1 MGNNSPLTVY
11 KASAGSGK
19 TFRLAVQYITML
31 IQQPENY
38 RHILAV
44 TFTNKATAEMKQRIM
59 SQLYGIGHN
68 LSGSTG
74 YYNEVKKAV
83 TFNEQ
88 TIRHNALLALDMI
101 LQDYGRFRVETIDS
115 FFQTVLRGLARE
127 LHIGANLTLELDT
140 EAVINEAVDSFLASV
155 EQGSDDR
162 RNVMEFVENNI
173 ENDKSWSIDGTLKKF
188 SKELFREIFMEKG
201 DELRQILS
209 QPDAVADYK
218 RNLTSTR
225 DTVLPSIVE
234 KVKAI
239 GQDMAG
245 AISSAG
251 SSLDELNRYVKPLVE
266 KIVNGTF
273 VDADLKGKTL
283 GNCLDDPDK
292 FYDKGTLK
300 ESPYLSNLARECLA
314 PLLSRAKDL
323 YDKYNYYRNS
333 YNAALQYIHELSLLL
348 GIRAEVDRQS
358 QEQGRFIL
366 ADTPMLLS
374 KLSGSDTSF
383 VYEKT
388 GSFIE
393 HLMIDEFQDTSN
405 LQWANLRLLLIE
417 CLSTGQ
423 DCLVVGDVKQ
433 AIYRWRNSDWNILN
447 SRMENELAIYH
458 PQVIPMES
466 NFRSHQNV
474 IDFNNALFPKA
485 TEMVSMYYTT
495 QTDATYPAIGEA
507 YKGVH
512 QISSKADGKGYVY
525 VLAQGKKEKDKD
537 KDKNKDKQDDS
548 ADALFRQIEQQL
560 DNLTAA
566 GVEQTDIAILCRKGN
581 QITDIAEWFASNR
594 PDYRMISS
602 EAFQLGSSASV
613 RIIINALRW
622 LTDSTDNVALAQ
634 LVWERECNIVN
645 SGIPFDR
652 IMAQG
657 LENAL
662 PQLFRDELDSLRH
675 LPLYELIE
683 KLYSILELDRIPGQ
697 DQYIMTLFDTI
708 CQWLS
713 RNPGEPSAFLAEWDD
728 KLFKTPI
735 PATDANGIRLLTIHK
750 SKGLEFHTV
759 IVPYCNWEVIDT
771 QYSDRIWT
779 TPSDDTFKGM
789 PLLPIGFSSK
799 LANSVFNDEY
809 KLEAGL
815 QTVDNLNLLYV
826 ALTRAVCNLI
836 VLSPHGKGTTMADVL
851 IYALSAA
858 FGCQPDDRNLYIYE
872 NGQIIP
878 HQEKEKQSSDNP
890 FELKPTPQDL
900 VLKTFPI
907 NARFRQS
914 GESTRFVH
922 STDDSDDRQEE
933 YIQTGKLLHSLFAAI
948 RTLQDINPQVD
959 NMLGQGLIETASKAD
974 EIRKMIHRH
983 IEESGVQSWFDGTYT
998 LFNEASII
1006 YRDGGVL
1013 QTRRPDRVMIKSDGS
1028 AIVVDFKFG
1037 REKEDYM
1044 HQVQEYMDLLRKM
1057 GHPNVEGYIWYV
1069 YNNKIQ
1075 TI

>member
-1 MGNNSPLTVY
+1 MGNNSQLTVY

-31 IQQPENY
+31 VKQPEDY

-44 TFTNKATAEMKQRIM
+44 TFTNKATAEMKQRIL

-68 LSGSTG
+68 LSGSAD
-74 YYNEVKKAV
+74 YYNEVKGAV

-88 TIRHNALLALDMI
+88 TIRQRALLALDMI

-173 ENDKSWSIDGTLKKF
+173 DNDKSWSIDGTLKKF
-188 SKELFREIFMEKG
+188 SQELFREIFMEKG
-201 DELRQILS
+201 DELRRILS
-209 QPDAVADYK
+209 QPGAVADYK
-218 RNLTSTR
+218 RNLTSAR
-225 DTVLPSIVE
+225 DAVLPDIVE
-234 KVKAI
+234 KVKTV
-239 GQDMAG
+239 GQSMLG

-251 SSLDELNRYVKPLVE
+251 SSLDELNRYAKPLVE

-273 VDADLKGKTL
+273 VDDELKGKTL

-300 ESPYLSNLARECLA
+300 KSPYLSNLAHES
-314 PLLSRAKDL
+314 LSPMLSTAKDL
-323 YDKYNYYRNS
+323 HDKYNYYRNS
-333 YNAALQYIHELSLLL
+333 YDAALKYIHELSLLL
-348 GIRAEVDRQS
+348 GIRAEIDRQS

-374 KLSGSDTSF
+374 RLSGSDTSF

-405 LQWANLRLLLIE
+405 LQWGNLRLLLWE
-417 CLSTGQ
+417 CLAIGK

-433 AIYRWRNSDWNILN
+433 AIYRWRNSDWDILN
-447 SRMENELAIYH
+447 SRMEKELAIYH

-466 NFRSHQNV
+466 NYRSHQNV

-485 TEMVSMYYTT
+485 VEMVSMHYTS
-495 QTDATYPAIGEA
+495 QTDDTYPAIGNA
-507 YKGVH
+507 YQEVR
-512 QISSKADGKGYVY
+512 QNSSKADGQGYIY
-525 VLAQGKKEKDKD
+525 VKAGPIESIFQ
-537 KDKNKDKQDDS
+537 
-548 ADALFRQIEQQL
+548 QIEQQL
-560 DNLTAA
+560 DELTAA
-566 GVEQTDIAILCRKGN
+566 GVEQTDIAILCRNSN
-581 QITDIAEWFASNR
+581 QIRDIAEWFAANR
-594 PDYRMISS
+594 PEYRMISS

-613 RIIINALRW
+613 RILINALRW
-622 LTDSTDNVALAQ
+622 LTDNSDNVALAQ
-634 LVWERECNIVN
+634 LVWERESNIVK
-645 SGIPFDR
+645 SGLPFDR
-652 IMAQG
+652 LMAQG
-657 LENAL
+657 LKNAL
-662 PQLFRDELDSLRH
+662 PQSFRDELESLRH
-675 LPLYELIE
+675 LPLYELTE
-683 KLYSILELDRIPGQ
+683 KLYTILELDRIAGQ
-697 DQYIMTLFDTI
+697 DQYVMTLFDTI

-713 RNPGEPSAFLAEWDD
+713 RNPGEPSAFLQEWDD

-771 QYSDRIWT
+771 QHKERIWT
-779 TPSDDTFKGM
+779 NPTVEPFKGM

-809 KLEAGL
+809 KQEAGL

-826 ALTRAVCNLI
+826 ALTRAMSNLI
-836 VLSPHGKGTTMADVL
+836 VLSPKVNKVTMSDVL
-851 IYALSAA
+851 IYAISAA
-858 FGCQPDDRNLYIYE
+858 FGCQPDENGLYVYE
-872 NGQIIP
+872 NGRIMP
-878 HQEKEKQSSDNP
+878 HQEKKKESSDNP
-890 FELKPTPQDL
+890 FELKPTPRNL
-900 VLKTFPI
+900 HLKTYPI

-922 STDDSDDRQEE
+922 SADDSDDRQEE
-933 YIQTGKLLHSLFAAI
+933 YIQTGKLLHSVFAAI
-948 RTLQDINPQVD
+948 RTMQDINPQVD
-959 NMLGQGLIETASKAD
+959 NMLSQGLIETARKAD
-974 EIRKMIHRH
+974 DIRKMIHRH
-983 IEESGVQSWFDGTYT
+983 IEESGVQSWFDGTYN

-1006 YRDGGVL
+1006 YRDGGIL
-1013 QTRRPDRVMIKSDGS
+1013 QTRRPDRVMIKPDGT

-1057 GHPNVEGYIWYV
+1057 GHPNVEGHIWYV

>member
-1 MGNNSPLTVY
+1 MGNNSHLTVY

-31 IQQPENY
+31 IKEPEDY

-44 TFTNKATAEMKQRIM
+44 TFTNKATAEMKQRIL

-68 LSGSTG
+68 LRGSDG
-74 YYNEVKKAV
+74 YYSEIKKAV
-83 TFNEQ
+83 TLNEQ

-115 FFQTVLRGLARE
+115 FFQTVLRSLARE

-140 EAVINEAVDSFLASV
+140 ELVIDEAVNAFLAGI
-155 EQGSDDR
+155 EQDSKDK

-188 SKELFREIFMEKG
+188 SRELFREIFLEKG
-201 DELRQILS
+201 DELRRILS

-218 RNLTSTR
+218 RNLTSAR
-225 DTVLPSIVE
+225 DAVLPGIVE
-234 KVKAI
+234 KVKAT
-239 GQDMAG
+239 GQKMLD
-245 AISSAG
+245 AISAAG
-251 SSLDELNRYVKPLVE
+251 STVEDLNRYVKPLVN
-266 KIVNGTF
+266 KIADGTF
-273 VDADLKGKTL
+273 VDADLSKGKTL
-283 GNCLDDPDK
+283 GNCLENPDK
-292 FYDKGTLK
+292 FYDKGKLDK
-300 ESPYLSNLARECLA
+300 LPYLSNLARESLS
-314 PLLSRAKDL
+314 PLLAKAKEL
-323 YDKYNYYRNS
+323 YDEYNYNRNS

-348 GIRAEVDRQS
+348 GIRAEIDRQS

-366 ADTPMLLS
+366 ADTPQLLS
-374 KLSGSDTSF
+374 RLSGSDTSF

-393 HLMIDEFQDTSN
+393 HLMIDEFQDTSR
-405 LQWANLRLLLIE
+405 LQWGNLRLLLWE
-417 CLSTGQ
+417 CLAIGK

-433 AIYRWRNSDWNILN
+433 SIYRWRNSDWDILN
-447 SRMENELAIYH
+447 SRMEKELSIYN

-485 TEMVSMYYTT
+485 VEMMQMHYNG
-495 QTDATYPAIGEA
+495 QTGATYPAIESA
-507 YKGVH
+507 YREVE
-512 QISSKADGKGYVY
+512 QISSKADGQGYVF
-525 VLAQGKKEKDKD
+525 VQA
-537 KDKNKDKQDDS
+537 NSDDTI
-548 ADALFRQIEQQL
+548 FQQIEQKL
-560 DNLTAA
+560 DKLTAA
-566 GVEQTDIAILCRKGN
+566 GVQQTDIAILCRYGN
-581 QITDIAEWFASNR
+581 QITDIAEWFAANR
-594 PDYRMISS
+594 PEYRMISS

-613 RIIINALRW
+613 RILINALRW

-634 LVWERECNIVN
+634 IVWERECNIVKT
-645 SGIPFDR
+645 GLPFDR
-652 IMAQG
+652 FMAQG

-662 PQLFRDELDSLRH
+662 PPAFRDGQDSLRN
-675 LPLYELIE
+675 LPLYELTE

-697 DQYIMTLFDTI
+697 DQYVMTLFDTI

-713 RNPGEPSAFLAEWDD
+713 RNPGEPSAFLKDWDD

-771 QYSDRIWT
+771 RHNERIWT
-779 TPSDDTFKGM
+779 NPITEPFKGM
-789 PLLPIGFSSK
+789 PLLPIGFSGK

-809 KLEAGL
+809 KQEAGL

-826 ALTRAVCNLI
+826 ALTRAISNLI
-836 VLSPHGKGTTMADVL
+836 VLSPQGRGTTMSDVL
-851 IYALSAA
+851 VYALSGA
-858 FGCQPDDRNLYIYE
+858 FGCQPDEQGLYTYE
-872 NGQIIP
+872 NGQIMS
-878 HQEKEKQSSDNP
+878 HTEKQDKTSDNP
-890 FELKPTPQDL
+890 FELQPTPIEF
-900 VLKTFPI
+900 TMRSYPI

-922 STDDSDDRQEE
+922 SADDSDDRQEE

-948 RTLQDINPQVD
+948 RTEADIDAAVD
-959 NMLGQGLIETASKAD
+959 KMLSDGLIESRSKAESLKHQICD
-974 EIRKMIHRH
+974 H
-983 IEESGVQSWFDGTYT
+983 IDKSGVHDWFNGNFSLY
-998 LFNEASII
+998 NEVSII
-1006 YRDGGVL
+1006 YRDGGTL
-1013 QTRRPDRVMIKSDGS
+1013 QARRPDRVMIRPDGT
-1028 AIVVDFKFG
+1028 AVIVDFKFG
-1037 REKEDYM
+1037 REREDYL

-1057 GHPNVEGYIWYV
+1057 GYPSIEGHIWYV
-1069 YNNKIQ
+1069 YKNKIQ
-1075 TI
+1075 TV